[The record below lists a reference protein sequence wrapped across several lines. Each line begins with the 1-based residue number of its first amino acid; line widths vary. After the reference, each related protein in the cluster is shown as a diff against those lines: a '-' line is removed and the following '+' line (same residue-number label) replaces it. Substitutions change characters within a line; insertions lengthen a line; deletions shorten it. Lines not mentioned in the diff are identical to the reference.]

1 LSGLDVAPFS
11 DTARALGLRL
21 ISPDRPGLGASSPA
35 PGRTVAAWA
44 DDVRAL
50 LDAVRVERAAV
61 LGWSMGGPYA
71 LACAAL
77 LGERVCGV
85 ATLGCPIPADWPGM
99 RAQINRLD
107 RRLMRRNPA
116 ARMLLHGLALS
127 ARRLPQRS
135 ARTTAHTLDER
146 SAAAVLSD
154 PRGWSAGQAEGLAH
168 IDGVLDEYRVMDTPW
183 GLDLERIAAPVRL
196 WQGSADTL
204 VPAPWVVRLG
214 EALPHAQIGALG
226 GEGHV
231 LAPERYEEIFAS
243 LSAVARS
250 PSKSLRVWRATSFQS
265 KPSTC
270 SEAWATRRS
279 RRSSSV
285 STLTIIRPSDLG
297 SRERKRNATSSDG
310 ATSASPPVLATMHG
324 QPEAIASSA
333 TRPNGS
339 YSDGTTHRS
348 AIR

>member
-1 LSGLDVAPFS
+1 VRVALPDGRELAYEQAGSPDGLPVLYHHGGLRSRLDVL
-11 DTARALGLRL
+11 ALDAAAQATGVWL
-21 ISPDRPGLGASSPA
+21 IAPDRPGIGGS
-35 PGRTVAAWA
+35 T
-44 DDVRAL
+44 
-50 LDAVRVERAAV
+50 RAARRTLADWPADAAALADALGV
-61 LGWSMGGPYA
+61 EAFAVFGWSLGGPHA

-85 ATLGCPIPADWPGM
+85 ATLACPIPADWPGM
-99 RAQINRLD
+99 RAQINPLD
-107 RRLMRRNPA
+107 RRLMRRGWA

-204 VPAPWVVRLG
+204 VPAPWVVRLA
-214 EALPHAQIGALG
+214 EALPQAQVGALE

-250 PSKSLRVWRATSFQS
+250 PS
-265 KPSTC
+265 
-270 SEAWATRRS
+270 
-279 RRSSSV
+279 
-285 STLTIIRPSDLG
+285 
-297 SRERKRNATSSDG
+297 
-310 ATSASPPVLATMHG
+310 
-324 QPEAIASSA
+324 
-333 TRPNGS
+333 
-339 YSDGTTHRS
+339 
-348 AIR
+348 